1 MDKLRQAWATAR
13 DALKTCASD
22 AHWYF
27 FGASFL
33 VGIINLTHFTSG
45 VRLTALGLSYADV
58 VCITSIAISLFLL
71 RWRNEGALNEV
82 SKKLVYGAS
91 ALLVLGYGAMVG
103 ALRLMPQLY
112 EIAFIASAVTVGAF
126 IATQALFWFKFFVGR
141 PIETVALSMLVSIV
155 IGCFISW
162 LLLGMTPDRLGVGYA
177 LVALFAGWTLVRAF
191 DNRIGPEKRIGRHST
206 SSYSFLAGP
215 LLAGFLFSFTFMLS
229 ISFVGLESWH
239 ADVGWSML
247 WPAALVFGIVALF
260 SRRINIASL
269 LYAALTLVVAAILFA
284 SFLHIEQALV
294 FWLATMSC
302 AVNISYLVILFCNLA
317 SRVPISDHRLV
328 ASLIVAVFGGCL
340 LGKPV
345 AHIVDGIDGDGTVR
359 TLLSICLVITIIICT
374 FVSLGNRTIQ
384 LYSNYRFQQ
393 QDAHPCASPCASPFF
408 ASFAEEHGLGARE
421 REALELL
428 LDGKSAS
435 EVADSMF
442 IAQGTAKAH
451 IRHIY
456 QKLDVHDRNELFELM
471 RTVDEGFE
479 TPPPAKVPTSPRYDV
494 TMSTSPMHSSSP

>member
-1 MDKLRQAWATAR
+1 MGKLGQAWSTAHT
-13 DALKTCASD
+13 ALKTCASD

-45 VRLTALGLSYADV
+45 VRPTALGLSYADV

-71 RWRNEGALNEV
+71 WWRDEGALDRM
-82 SKKLVYGAS
+82 SKRLVYGAS
-91 ALLVLGYGAMVG
+91 VLSVLGYGAMAG
-103 ALRLMPQLY
+103 ALRFMPELY
-112 EIAFIASAVTVGAF
+112 EVAFVVSAVTVGSF

-141 PIETVALSMLVSIV
+141 AIETVALSMLVSIV
-155 IGCFISW
+155 VGCFISW
-162 LLLGMTPDRLGVGYA
+162 FLLGMTPDRLAIGYA
-177 LVALFAGWTLVRAF
+177 LVALLAGWTLERAF
-191 DNRIGPEKRIGRHST
+191 GNRVKLEKRVRQGST
-206 SSYSFLAGP
+206 SSSFLAGP

-229 ISFVGLESWH
+229 VSFVGLESWH
-239 ADVGWSML
+239 ADVGWGML

-269 LYAALTLVVAAILFA
+269 LYASLTLVVAAILFA
-284 SFLHIEQALV
+284 SFLHIDQALV

-317 SRVPISDHRLV
+317 SRVSISGHRLV

-345 AHIVDGIDGDGTVR
+345 AHIVGSIDGDGTIR
-359 TLLSICLVITIIICT
+359 TMLSICLVIAIIICT
-374 FVSLGNRTIQ
+374 FVSLSSCTIQ
-384 LYSNYRFQQ
+384 LYSSYRFQQ
-393 QDAHPCASPCASPFF
+393 QDAHPSVASTFSQAIS
-408 ASFAEEHGLGARE
+408 SFAEGRGLGARE
-421 REALELL
+421 REALGLL

-456 QKLDVHDRNELFELM
+456 QKLDVHDRSELFELM
-471 RTVDEGFE
+471 RAVDEGFDS
-479 TPPPAKVPTSPRYDV
+479 PPPG
-494 TMSTSPMHSSSP
+494 SSDGRATT